1 MQPEIIC
8 LGEPL
13 LEFTEVT
20 GPDGEPVYIRGFG
33 GDTSNCAIA
42 AARQGASVG
51 YLTAVSADDF
61 GDAFMKLWKD
71 EGIDTSRVIR
81 NPDANT
87 GVYYV
92 FPSPDGR
99 NFAYFR
105 EGSAASRVG
114 PADIAEDYIKG
125 AKVLH
130 VSGISQAI
138 STSACDAV
146 FHAMDIART
155 SGVKIAYDSNLRLKL
170 WPLSRAK
177 AIIHESISRC
187 DIAFPSMDD
196 SQHLTGIHDPDAV
209 ADFYLNLGA
218 PLVALKLGK
227 DGALIADGE
236 RRTRIP
242 PYKVTAVDATGA
254 GDTFD
259 GAFLAEYLK
268 HGDEILAARF
278 ACAAAAL
285 TTTGLGAVDP
295 IPRRSDVET
304 IMDVQSDV

>member
-13 LEFTEVT
+13 LEFTEVP
-20 GPDGEPVYIRGFG
+20 GPEGEPVYIRGFG

-51 YLTAVSADDF
+51 YMSAISADDF
-61 GDAFMKLWKD
+61 GDAFIKLWKD

-81 NPDANT
+81 RRDANT

-105 EGSAASRVG
+105 AGSAASLMG
-114 PADIAEDYIKG
+114 PGDIASDYVSG

-130 VSGISQAI
+130 VSAISQAI
-138 STSACDAV
+138 SASACDAV

-155 SGVKIAYDSNLRLKL
+155 AGVKVAYDSNLRLKL

-177 AIIHESISRC
+177 AITHEAMARC

-196 SQHLTGIHDPDAV
+196 SQNLTGLTDPDAV
-209 ADFYLNLGA
+209 ADFYLGLGA
-218 PLVALKLGK
+218 GIVALKM
-227 DGALIADGE
+227 GAKGCIAATGQE
-236 RRTRIP
+236 RVRIKQRHVDP
-242 PYKVTAVDATGA
+242 IDATGA
-254 GDTFD
+254 GDAFD
-259 GAFLAEYLK
+259 GAFLAEYLRCT
-268 HGDEILAARF
+268 DAFSAADY
-278 ACAAAAL
+278 ANAAAAL
-285 TTTGLGAVDP
+285 TTTGMGAVAP
-295 IPRRSDVET
+295 IPRAAEVIEFKGS
-304 IMDVQSDV
+304 